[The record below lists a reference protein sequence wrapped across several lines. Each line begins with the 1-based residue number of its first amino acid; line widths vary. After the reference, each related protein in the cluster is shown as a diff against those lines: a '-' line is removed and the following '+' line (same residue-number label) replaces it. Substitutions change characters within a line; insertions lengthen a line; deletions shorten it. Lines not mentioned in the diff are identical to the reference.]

1 MDMDT
6 GEKPTDAVVEDDMVE
21 TQDPFDELT
30 ELDLEVELARLDED
44 DRMFDPDKHP
54 KEPTHKEEPTTDL
67 EGEPVPVETEL
78 GIGFSRGVETLE
90 SLKLDFEP

>member
-1 MDMDT
+1 MDMDK
-6 GEKPTDAVVEDDMVE
+6 GDSTDNSVVESGVME

-54 KEPTHKEEPTTDL
+54 KEPTDKEEPTTDL

-78 GIGFSRGVETLE
+78 GIGFSQGVETLE